1 MLSWFLI
8 KKVIWFLLM
17 ELMDDAGMMDEKNL
31 EYFRRVVEESRD
43 EEMEIREEDKG
54 DSYERKDNEKSF

>member
-1 MLSWFLI
+1 
-8 KKVIWFLLM
+8 M

-31 EYFRRVVEESRD
+31 EYFRRVIEEMEESRD

-54 DSYERKDNEKSF
+54 DSYERKGNEKSF